1 MCVLLILVKNWWLM
15 KKSCDSVKVI
25 DLFSG
30 VGGLSLGFKQEGFEI
45 VLANEIDEEIAES
58 YRLNHPETKMINE
71 DITKLDIPSVFGE
84 YQGKIDVVLGGP
96 PCQGFSQKGSRRT
109 IDDERN
115 YLFRYFCE
123 VIRYVQPQYFV
134 MENVPRILTAE
145 KGFFRK
151 EILGIFKELGYSVS
165 CAVFNA
171 SSFGVPQD
179 RCRAIFIGKKGSDAC
194 PLPQVSRKKTT
205 IWDAISD
212 LAYLES
218 GEGSE
223 CQQYATEPASEYQK
237 AMREGSNVLYNHV
250 ATRHSPDAIKKMEL
264 VPPGHDKDVLP
275 KEMLTKSIYSG
286 TWSRMK
292 PDDQSVTI
300 TTRFDTP
307 SSGRFMHPYL
317 NRCITPRE
325 AARIQSFPDSFIF
338 YGSKS
343 SQMKQIG
350 NAVPPL
356 MSRAIA
362 KAILKDASKK

>member
-1 MCVLLILVKNWWLM
+1 MFAPTFHMWNLLMILGEHM
-15 KKSCDSVKVI
+15 RII

-45 VLANEIDEEIAES
+45 ILANEIDEEIAES
-58 YRLNHPETKMINE
+58 YKLNHPDTEMINA
-71 DITKLDIPSVFGE
+71 DITSLDIPSVFGK
-84 YQGKIDVVLGGP
+84 YSGSVDVVVGGP
-96 PCQGFSQKGSRRT
+96 PCQGFSQKGSRKT

-123 VIRYVQPQYFV
+123 TIKYVKPKYFV

-145 KGFFRK
+145 KGLFRK
-151 EILGIFKELGYSVS
+151 EILSIFHNLGYSVS
-165 CAVFNA
+165 CSVLNA
-171 SSFGVPQD
+171 SSYGVPQD
-179 RCRAIFIGKKGSDAC
+179 RCRAIFIGKLGDNVCS
-194 PLPQVSRKKTT
+194 LPQPCKKKTT

-212 LAYLES
+212 LSFLNS
-218 GEGSE
+218 GEGE
-223 CQQYATEPASEYQK
+223 DIQEYPTEALSDYQRL
-237 AMREGSNVLYNHV
+237 MREGSNQLHNHV
-250 ATRHSPDAIKKMEL
+250 ATKHSSDAIKKMEL
-264 VPPGHDKDVLP
+264 IPPGCDKDVLP
-275 KEMLTKSIYSG
+275 ENLLTKSIYSG

-292 PDDQSVTI
+292 PDEQSVTI

-317 NRCITPRE
+317 TRCITPRE

-362 KAILKDASKK
+362 KAILNDMRKCTK

>member
-1 MCVLLILVKNWWLM
+1 MR
-15 KKSCDSVKVI
+15 VI

-30 VGGLSLGFKQEGFEI
+30 VGGLSLGFKQEGFDI
-45 VLANEIDEEIAES
+45 ILANEIDPEIAEA

-71 DITKLDIPSVFGE
+71 DITKLDIPSIFGD
-84 YQGKIDVVLGGP
+84 YCGQVDVVLGGP
-96 PCQGFSQKGSRRT
+96 PCQGFSQKGSRKT

-115 YLFRYFCE
+115 YLFRYYCE
-123 VIRYVQPQYFV
+123 VIKYVQPKYFV

-145 KGFFRK
+145 KGLFRR
-151 EILGIFKELGYSVS
+151 EILGIFHQLGYSVS
-165 CAVFNA
+165 CAVLNA

-179 RCRAIFIGKKGSDAC
+179 RCRAIFIGKKGESAC
-194 PLPQVSRKKTT
+194 PLPSPSGARAT

-218 GEGSE
+218 GEGKEIQS
-223 CQQYATEPASEYQK
+223 YPGEPLTEYQ
-237 AMREGSNVLYNHV
+237 AQMRLGSDSLHNHV
-250 ATRHSPDAIKKMEL
+250 ATKHSKDAIKKMEMI
-264 VPPGHDKDVLP
+264 PPGHDKDVLP
-275 KEMLTKSIYSG
+275 EELLTKSIYSG

-292 PDDQSVTI
+292 PGEQSVTI

-325 AARIQSFPDSFIF
+325 AARIQSFPDSFVF

-362 KAILKDASKK
+362 KAIIQDMSGSDI

>member
-1 MCVLLILVKNWWLM
+1 M
-15 KKSCDSVKVI
+15 KII

-30 VGGLSLGFKQEGFEI
+30 VGGLSLGFRQVGFDI
-45 VLANEIDEEIAES
+45 VLANEIDSDIATA
-58 YRLNHPETKMINE
+58 YRLNHPETIMINE

-84 YQGKIDVVLGGP
+84 FRGQIDVVLGGP
-96 PCQGFSQKGSRRT
+96 PCQGFSQKGNRKT

-115 YLFRYFCE
+115 YLFRYYCE
-123 VIRYVQPQYFV
+123 VIKYVQPTYFV

-145 KGFFRK
+145 NGLFKK
-151 EILGIFKELGYSVS
+151 EILSIFHHLGYSVS
-165 CAVFNA
+165 CGVLNA
-171 SSFGVPQD
+171 SSYGVPQD
-179 RCRAIFIGKKGSDAC
+179 RCRAIFIGKKGPETC
-194 PLPQVSRKKTT
+194 PLPTPSTNRTT

-212 LAYLES
+212 LAFLDS

-223 CQQYATEPASEYQK
+223 IQNYVSDAKSDYQK
-237 AMREGSNVLYNHV
+237 TLRSDSELLCNHV
-250 ATRHSPDAIKKMEL
+250 ATRHSAKAIEKMKL
-264 VPPGHDKDVLP
+264 IPPGHDKDILP

-292 PDDQSVTI
+292 PDDQSATI

-325 AARIQSFPDSFIF
+325 AARIQSFPDNFIF
-338 YGSKS
+338 YGPKV

-350 NAVPPL
+350 NAVPPML
-356 MSRAIA
+356 SHAIA
-362 KAILKDASKK
+362 ETILEDASKGL